1 MMEIE
6 KKRAAEIDSKMNV
19 DIDLESGKVT
29 MKINERDNA
38 FSVAQ

>member
-19 DIDLESGKVT
+19 TIDLDTGMVT
-29 MKINERDNA
+29 QKINEQDNA
-38 FSVAQ
+38 FSVA